1 MTPMQSISE
10 NFGENSGQLLRII
23 MDGSMHIAVISSNQ
37 SVESWD
43 LLAHCACKS
52 RNYMR
57 SALVDPGLTCGLRQ
71 GVQELQADQSGQGNL

>member
-1 MTPMQSISE
+1 
-10 NFGENSGQLLRII
+10 

-57 SALVDPGLTCGLRQ
+57 SALVDPGLTCGQRQ
-71 GVQELQADQSGQGNL
+71 GVQEIQADQSEARKSVTTNHKSWTALAHYASRSGTYM